1 MSTLNA
7 TIEGIGFWTRGIPD
21 WNAARHFV
29 ASGELPAE
37 APAKPSPQLLPAN
50 ERRRA
55 PESVAVALEV
65 AQAAC
70 SDAGRDP
77 KTLASIF
84 ASTDGDL
91 PITDYI
97 CATLRDAPDA
107 LSPTKFHNSVH
118 NAAAGYWTIGQG
130 CMAPSTA
137 LSAFACTFSQG
148 LLEAMV
154 NLACGEPAILLAA
167 YDTGATGPLS
177 SVSTG
182 TGLLGGALVLA
193 PADGKGPQLSATL
206 IDGNGDANDGAL
218 ARHAAGNR
226 MARMLPLFDLLATGK
241 DGQIQLDAGAGR
253 ALRLEIRHG

>member
-1 MSTLNA
+1 MNTLHA
-7 TIEGIGFWTRGIPD
+7 TIEGVGFWTRGLPD
-21 WNAARHFV
+21 WDAARAFV
-29 ASGELPAE
+29 AGGELPAD

-70 SDAGRDP
+70 SDSGRDP

-91 PITDYI
+91 PITDYM
-97 CATLRDAPDA
+97 CATLRDAPDTV
-107 LSPTKFHNSVH
+107 SPTKFHNSVH

-137 LSAFACTFSQG
+137 LSAFSHTFAQG
-148 LLEAMV
+148 LLEALV
-154 NLACGEPAILLAA
+154 NLAAGEPAILLAA

-182 TGLLGGALVLA
+182 TGLLGGALVLG
-193 PADGKGPQLSATL
+193 PAGGNGPQLSATL
-206 IDGNGDANDGAL
+206 ADGAGDANDGPL

-226 MARMLPLFDLLATGK
+226 MAQMLPLFDLLATGK
-241 DGQIQLDAGAGR
+241 DGEVSLDAGADR
-253 ALRLEIRHG
+253 ALRIAVSHG